1 MLICMYAIA
10 HHTAWALRC
19 LFLAF
24 EVMREPRCAE
34 QVTGQFSHAF
44 YLQPDLHACCFCII
58 LRTFTKTFFALIQI
72 KTQKNAIFYCTD
84 AKEFLNL
91 PLETIDVY
99 LRHAP
104 ETHLNLANSLK
115 KSGRARLC
123 KWFMIH
129 I

>member
-1 MLICMYAIA
+1 MLICMYAFA

-34 QVTGQFSHAF
+34 QVTGQFPHAF
-44 YLQPDLHACCFCII
+44 YLIS
-58 LRTFTKTFFALIQI
+58 TFYLFTCYFYVVFLTVLYGLFLAKFI
-72 KTQKNAIFYCTD
+72 KTLKKKIFYCIKT
-84 AKEFLNL
+84 KEYLNL

-115 KSGRARLC
+115 KSGRAGLL
-123 KWFMIH
+123 
-129 I
+129 